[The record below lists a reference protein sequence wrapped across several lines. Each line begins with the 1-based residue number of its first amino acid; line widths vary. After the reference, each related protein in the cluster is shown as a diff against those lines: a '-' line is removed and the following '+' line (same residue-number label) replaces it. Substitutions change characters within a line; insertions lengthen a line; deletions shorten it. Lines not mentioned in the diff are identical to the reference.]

1 MLKIKNLNAFYGDVQ
16 VLYDINLEIKE
27 KEIVTILGSNGAGK
41 TTLMKTICGIET
53 RRTGEIEFENESLM
67 KVPAYKLVTK
77 ESRLPRKA
85 DICSRNLRSKKT

>member
-41 TTLMKTICGIET
+41 TTLMKTICGI
-53 RRTGEIEFENESLM
+53 
-67 KVPAYKLVTK
+67 
-77 ESRLPRKA
+77 
-85 DICSRNLRSKKT
+85 